1 MTLIC
6 IVYEDHADAEI
17 ATYLADR
24 VIAKSMP
31 WLDVDPNDDLQAD
44 DSPLNSLREWIR
56 EYKGRRLKWSEM
68 DDLAAEIGLPKLRG
82 FFDGQKGLA
91 DARSARRALRIMT
104 QLFGNKGAG
113 VLLRDSDQDESRRAG
128 LEQARL
134 EHSRQPD
141 AFPVVIG
148 VAKAKRECWVLSG
161 FIAKTQAEETILKTE
176 RQKLGFNP
184 LTRSE
189 ELTAKHDPDH
199 DLRSAKRVLRQFTD
213 TNRERE
219 KECWTKTPM
228 NHLRGC
234 GANNGLNEYLDE
246 IERIL
251 IPAVRRNE

>member
-1 MTLIC
+1 MTSIC
-6 IVYEDHADAEI
+6 IVYEDRADAEI

-24 VIAKSMP
+24 VLADSLS
-31 WLDVDPNDDLQAD
+31 WLEKEPNQDLQAD

-68 DDLAAEIGLPKLRG
+68 DDLATESRLPKLRG

-91 DARSARRALRIMT
+91 DARSARRALRVVT
-104 QLFGNKGAG
+104 QLFGNLGAT
-113 VLLRDSDQDESRRAG
+113 VLMRDSDQDESRRAG
-128 LEQARL
+128 LEQARQ
-134 EHSRQPD
+134 EHCRQPD

-148 VAKAKRECWVLSG
+148 VANVKKECWVLSG
-161 FIAKTQAEETILKTE
+161 FIARTQAEETTLETE

-189 ELTAKHDPDH
+189 ELTAKHDPDN
-199 DLRSAKRVLRQFTD
+199 DLRSAKRVLKQFTD
-213 TNRERE
+213 SNAERERE
-219 KECWTKTPM
+219 CWMTTPM

-234 GANNGLNEYLDE
+234 GANNGLSEYLDE

-251 IPAVRRNE
+251 LPVVRRRE